1 MKILVLDNYDSF
13 TYNLV
18 HIIRALGY
26 DAEIHRNDRISLER
40 VNEYDKIL
48 LSPGPGIPDEA
59 GIMKE
64 VIRTYGAGKSILG
77 VCLGHQGIGEV
88 FGAKLYNI
96 PRVLHGVT
104 SVVEVLDA
112 DDYLFRGVPAKF
124 EATHYHSW
132 AIVPESING
141 ELSITAV
148 NEDGLVMGIRHRQY
162 DVRGVQ
168 FHPESIMTKEGPR
181 LIQNWLEGR

>member
-1 MKILVLDNYDSF
+1 MESGVYKVLDFECS
-13 TYNLV
+13 
-18 HIIRALGY
+18 
-26 DAEIHRNDRISLER
+26 
-40 VNEYDKIL
+40 
-48 LSPGPGIPDEA
+48 
-59 GIMKE
+59 
-64 VIRTYGAGKSILG
+64 
-77 VCLGHQGIGEV
+77 CQGIGEV